1 MWVQRGVPAL
11 WEEQEQLSGLLGLLG
26 LQGHAGETDPESPGE
41 VRAGIP
47 LSLLPGGPRAP
58 QKRRCQG
65 MPVPPAPTW
74 HVQCPGQ
81 EFSRLGSM
89 RVQSGELRTLRE
101 QWWVGTKQ
109 AQCCRLPTTSHCTG
123 GPQETSTN
131 TVGTRKDSHRKS
143 LTLFTPMELQI

>member
-1 MWVQRGVPAL
+1 MPAL
-11 WEEQEQLSGLLGLLG
+11 WEEQEQLSGLLGL
-26 LQGHAGETDPESPGE
+26 QGHARGDRPRVTRGGEGQHGTGRLYP
-41 VRAGIP
+41 A
-47 LSLLPGGPRAP
+47 LLPGGPRAP

-65 MPVPPAPTW
+65 MPLPLAPTW
-74 HVQCPGQ
+74 HGQCPGQ

-101 QWWVGTKQ
+101 QRWVGTKQ
-109 AQCCRLPTTSHCTG
+109 AQCYRLPTTSHCTG

-131 TVGTRKDSHRKS
+131 IVGTRKDSHRKS